1 MTVLESPAFL
11 KSPKMD
17 KVQIMKPFINL
28 TYIYIYIY
36 IFDSIFQVFVKKQGP
51 LSPLPRLGIRLS
63 QPG

>member
-28 TYIYIYIY
+28 TY